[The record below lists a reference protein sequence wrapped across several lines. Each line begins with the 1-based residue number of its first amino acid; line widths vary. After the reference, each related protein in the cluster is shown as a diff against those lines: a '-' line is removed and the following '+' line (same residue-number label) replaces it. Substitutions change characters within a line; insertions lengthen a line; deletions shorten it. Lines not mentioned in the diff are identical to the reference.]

1 MKDKINRLT
10 LQFIP
15 FTDIEKLDSSG
26 RVKKLLDIVLKNKII
41 ILQGK
46 LKTEEEARLI
56 EDTMVLVKHIKGFKG
71 VELVVISEDT
81 SGLSFMGKFRHG
93 LVKALGQ
100 ENAITI
106 IGPASVIREI
116 KRDPKKIELFL
127 NK

>member
-1 MKDKINRLT
+1 MKTINKLT

-26 RVKKLLDIVLKNKII
+26 RIKKLLDIILKNKII

-46 LKTEEEARLI
+46 LKADEEARLI
-56 EDTMVLVKHIKGFKG
+56 EDTMVLVRHIKGFKG
-71 VELVVISEDT
+71 VELVVISEDV
-81 SGLSFMGKFRHG
+81 SELDWFSKFKHG
-93 LVKALGQ
+93 VVRALGQ